1 MMTLTF
7 LQEQSFSLIGMAAKG
22 GWLMIVLALLSV
34 LAIYIFASKW
44 WAIRQASKVEKSF
57 IKDIKDYVLSD
68 KVRSARALCRQND
81 TPAARM
87 LEKGIVNIDKP
98 LSEIQSSMENVA
110 SLQVSRIEKGIPV
123 LASIAGGAPMIGFLG
138 TVMGM
143 IQAFFNMANAGNNV
157 DISLLS
163 NGIYTAMVTTVG
175 GLIVGILAY
184 FANNFLTA
192 RVTDLVTNLEATM
205 VYFLDMV
212 QYKRDKTAATQ
223 SEN

>member
-1 MMTLTF
+1 MVFTV
-7 LQEQSFSLIGMAAKG
+7 LQEQSYSLIGMAAKG
-22 GWLMIVLALLSV
+22 GWLMIVLALLSI
-34 LAIYIFASKW
+34 LAIYIFASKL
-44 WAIRQASKVEKSF
+44 WAVNKASKVDKNF
-57 IKDIKDYVLSD
+57 IKDIRDYILSG
-68 KVRSARALCRQND
+68 KIRSARALCRQND
-81 TPAARM
+81 VPVAKM
-87 LEKGIVNIDKP
+87 LEKGIMNIDKP

-110 SLQVSRIEKGIPV
+110 SLQVARLEKNIPA
-123 LASIAGGAPMIGFLG
+123 LSSIAGGAPMIGFLG

-184 FANNFLTA
+184 FANNYLSSRITSM
-192 RVTDLVTNLEATM
+192 VSEMEATM

-212 QYKRDKTAATQ
+212 QYLLDKGVQQQ

>member
-1 MMTLTF
+1 MVFTV
-7 LQEQSFSLIGMAAKG
+7 LQEQSYSLIGMAAKG
-22 GWLMIVLALLSV
+22 GWLMIVLALLSI
-34 LAIYIFASKW
+34 LAIYIFASKL
-44 WAIRQASKVEKSF
+44 WAVNKASKVDKNF
-57 IKDIKDYVLSD
+57 IKDIRDYILSG
-68 KVRSARALCRQND
+68 KIRSARALCRQND
-81 TPAARM
+81 VPVAKM
-87 LEKGIVNIDKP
+87 LEKGIMNIDKP

-110 SLQVSRIEKGIPV
+110 SLQVARLEKNIPA
-123 LASIAGGAPMIGFLG
+123 LSSIAGGAPMIGFLG

-184 FANNFLTA
+184 FANNYLSSRITSM
-192 RVTDLVTNLEATM
+192 VSEMEATM

-212 QYKRDKTAATQ
+212 HYLRDKGVQQQ

>member
-1 MMTLTF
+1 MFTV
-7 LQEQSFSLIGMAAKG
+7 LQEQSYSLIGMAAKG
-22 GWLMIVLALLSV
+22 GWLMIVLALLSI
-34 LAIYIFASKW
+34 LAIYIFASKL
-44 WAIRQASKVEKSF
+44 WAVNKASKVDTNF
-57 IKDIKDYVLSD
+57 IKDIRDYILSG
-68 KVRSARALCRQND
+68 KIRSARALCRQND
-81 TPAARM
+81 VPVAKM
-87 LEKGIVNIDKP
+87 LEKGIMNIDKP

-110 SLQVSRIEKGIPV
+110 SLQVARLEKNIPA
-123 LASIAGGAPMIGFLG
+123 LSSIAGGAPMIGFLG

-184 FANNFLTA
+184 FANNYLSSRITSM
-192 RVTDLVTNLEATM
+192 VSEMEATM

-212 QYKRDKTAATQ
+212 QYLRDKGVQQQ

>member
-1 MMTLTF
+1 MVFTV
-7 LQEQSFSLIGMAAKG
+7 LQEQSYSLIGMAAKG
-22 GWLMIVLALLSV
+22 GWLMIVLALLSI
-34 LAIYIFASKW
+34 LAIYIFASKL
-44 WAIRQASKVEKSF
+44 WAVNKASKVDKNF
-57 IKDIKDYVLSD
+57 IKDIRDYILSG
-68 KVRSARALCRQND
+68 KIRSARALCRQND
-81 TPAARM
+81 VPVAKM
-87 LEKGIVNIDKP
+87 LEKGIMNIDKP

-110 SLQVSRIEKGIPV
+110 SLQVARLEKNIPA
-123 LASIAGGAPMIGFLG
+123 LSSIAGGAPMIGFLG

-184 FANNFLTA
+184 FANNYLSSRITSM
-192 RVTDLVTNLEATM
+192 VSEMEATM

-212 QYKRDKTAATQ
+212 QYLRDKGVQQQT
-223 SEN
+223 EN

>member
-1 MMTLTF
+1 
-7 LQEQSFSLIGMAAKG
+7 
-22 GWLMIVLALLSV
+22 MIVLALLSI
-34 LAIYIFASKW
+34 LAIYIFASKL
-44 WAIRQASKVEKSF
+44 WAVNKASKVDKNF
-57 IKDIKDYVLSD
+57 IKDIRDYILSG
-68 KVRSARALCRQND
+68 KIRSARALCRQND
-81 TPAARM
+81 VPVAKM
-87 LEKGIVNIDKP
+87 LEKGIMNIDKP

-110 SLQVSRIEKGIPV
+110 SLQVARLEKNIPA
-123 LASIAGGAPMIGFLG
+123 LSSIAGGAPMIGFLG

-184 FANNFLTA
+184 FANNYLSSRITSM
-192 RVTDLVTNLEATM
+192 VSEMEATM

-212 QYKRDKTAATQ
+212 QYLRDKGVQQQ